1 MTTWGNCRVKG
12 TTLYTKRVMVVLLG
26 MILGDIA
33 LIVKIEM
40 ILIGLANMVQ
50 ALMGYLLVWKLQLV

>member
-1 MTTWGNCRVKG
+1 M
-12 TTLYTKRVMVVLLG
+12 VMLLG

-33 LIVKIEM
+33 LIEKIEM
-40 ILIGLANMVQ
+40 FLIGLANVVQ

>member
-1 MTTWGNCRVKG
+1 
-12 TTLYTKRVMVVLLG
+12 MVALLG

-40 ILIGLANMVQ
+40 FLIGLGNFVQ
-50 ALMGYLLVWKLQLV
+50 ALMGMLVWKLQLV